1 MRMRKFALIIA
12 AAAAAALTAC
22 SKSETAVSVA
32 NCEREITFLTSPLTK
47 ALSGN
52 EKKFDDANIFA
63 SVAFY
68 LDADKSWD
76 WAAATTPDVY
86 IGSEIIDGGAGTGS
100 YDGVTIAKVGSN
112 WVNAKKNSSGTWEK
126 DKAYYWPKKGKLTFF
141 AWSLNSTGL
150 AFPAGSAAEV
160 TCVPSEGILLNG
172 FDIDLN
178 KNVDFMVA
186 DIAKD
191 KSANES
197 VYKTVSGI
205 ESGVPTLFRHK
216 FSKIYFTVKEKEDY
230 TGVKFT
236 LTSIEFKNLADNA
249 NYTQHSS
256 AGEET
261 MSAWPIIISKS
272 DQTYTSG
279 ITQEVTDT
287 KQPVTQGT
295 DGQYIYLPQ
304 TFSNDS
310 QTVEITYKVEYDT
323 DGDGVADVTETIT
336 ETKKLS
342 ELFESSDGAKDGKWE
357 MGKKYTL
364 DITFALDEILWDPA
378 VQDWIDETGK
388 EVSIK

>member
-1 MRMRKFALIIA
+1 MGMKKLALII

-22 SKSETAVSVA
+22 SKSELAVPGA
-32 NCEREITFLTSPLTK
+32 EGEMEITFQAVPLTK

-68 LDADKSWD
+68 LGADKSWD
-76 WAAATTPDVY
+76 WAVATTPVVY
-86 IGSEIIDGGAGTGS
+86 IGTEITSGGSGTGS
-100 YDGVTIAKVGSN
+100 YDGVTVAKVGDN
-112 WVNAKKNSSGTWEK
+112 WVNAKKSSSGAWEK
-126 DKAYYWPKKGKLTFF
+126 DKAYYWPKNGKLTFF
-141 AWSLNSTGL
+141 AWSLNTTGL

-172 FDIDLN
+172 FDIDVN
-178 KNVDFMVA
+178 RNVDFMVA

-191 KSANES
+191 KMANES

-205 ESGVPTLFRHK
+205 ENGVPTLFRHK
-216 FSKIYFTVKEKEDY
+216 FSKLYFTVKEKEDY
-230 TGVKFT
+230 EGVTFT
-236 LTSIEFKNLADNA
+236 LNSIEFKNLADNA

-256 AGEET
+256 VTNEET
-261 MSAWPIIISKS
+261 MTAWPISMTKS

-287 KQPVTQGT
+287 RQSVTQST

-304 TFSNDS
+304 NFSDDS
-310 QTVEITYKVEYDT
+310 QTVEITYTIEYDT
-323 DGDGVADVTETIT
+323 DGDGTVDVTETIT
-336 ETKKLS
+336 ETRKLS
-342 ELFESSDGAKDGKWE
+342 ELFESSDGAADGKWE

-364 DITFALDEILWDPA
+364 DLTFALNEILWDPA
-378 VQDWIDETGK
+378 VIDWIDETGA
-388 EVSIK
+388 EVPVK